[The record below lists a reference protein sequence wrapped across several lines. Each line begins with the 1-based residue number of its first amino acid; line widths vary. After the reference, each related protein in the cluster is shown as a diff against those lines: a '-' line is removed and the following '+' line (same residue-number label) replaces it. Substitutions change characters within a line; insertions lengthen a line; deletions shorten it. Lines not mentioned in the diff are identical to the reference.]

1 MMAQIQQ
8 SVLVFSLINP
18 YIKMKKATA
27 HLKELNELNLILTC
41 TAPNV
46 FHQKL
51 LQHDKPQFHPKHMLH
66 MLNQHSICIPQVRL
80 FNFMTPIE
88 RYLFSIWNNASM
100 DVPQITLK
108 KTFIRKEINQNI
120 KCPHLFSLLPGRRA
134 GQTSDW
140 QFEVSKQR
148 IRLRR
153 ILLRGPLLSWRCATS
168 PDWPRRWPWA
178 KYRTTASLFGRKDG
192 TPYWPRF
199 LCHRLGVGHN
209 CLVYHLR
216 PLL

>member
-18 YIKMKKATA
+18 HIKMKKATA

-51 LQHDKPQFHPKHMLH
+51 LQHDKPQFHPEHMLH

-120 KCPHLFSLLPGRRA
+120 RCPPFFSA
-134 GQTSDW
+134 
-140 QFEVSKQR
+140 
-148 IRLRR
+148 
-153 ILLRGPLLSWRCATS
+153 SWATS
-168 PDWPRRWPWA
+168 WPNFGLTIRSIKAENTTTPDIITGPVIKLALRDFTRLAKAMAMSKISNNGFVIWP
-178 KYRTTASLFGRKDG
+178 
-192 TPYWPRF
+192 
-199 LCHRLGVGHN
+199 
-209 CLVYHLR
+209 
-216 PLL
+216 